1 MVQKE
6 ILNYSMSRMK
16 LLTSKPLGVT
26 GCSELELATAIST
39 VSGPREMVQK
49 GALVYSLSWMKPG
62 K

>member
-49 GALVYSLSWMKPG
+49 GALVYSLS
-62 K
+62 